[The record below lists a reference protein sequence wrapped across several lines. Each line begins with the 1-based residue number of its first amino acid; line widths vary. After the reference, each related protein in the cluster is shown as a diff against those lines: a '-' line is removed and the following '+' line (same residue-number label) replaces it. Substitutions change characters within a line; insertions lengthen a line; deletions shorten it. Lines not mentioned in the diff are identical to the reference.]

1 MPQLPAAPIFA
12 ESDRP
17 GPSQGSIGRTSI
29 EDAHGSA
36 ERTDLAAKPI
46 RAAMI
51 LEASEILS
59 IGAAAMGLVYLSF
72 LNSVNNSIAW
82 ALRLVAWALLATV
95 ILAAP

>member
-1 MPQLPAAPIFA
+1 
-12 ESDRP
+12 
-17 GPSQGSIGRTSI
+17 
-29 EDAHGSA
+29 
-36 ERTDLAAKPI
+36 
-46 RAAMI
+46 MI